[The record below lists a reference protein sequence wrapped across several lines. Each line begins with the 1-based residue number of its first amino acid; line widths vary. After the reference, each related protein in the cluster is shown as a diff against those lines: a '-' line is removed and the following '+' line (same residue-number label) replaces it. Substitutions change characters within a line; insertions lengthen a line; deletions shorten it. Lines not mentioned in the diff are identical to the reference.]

1 MHDLSQTCMINL
13 FSFTFFFSLIF
24 SEAFISWPTLFLE
37 VLSVDQWERFR
48 TEGYGYV
55 TLPNKAGTHDITV
68 NTWRPTGNG
77 LVPKMRRFFIG
88 GSPELEDVT
97 YVKQPA
103 GSDDVRVYC
112 NILFYHYPF
121 ASTIYPSGQNYV
133 AYTLN
138 QRLKSLLSRWIHV
151 QYAQRYF
158 LEVETT

>member
-1 MHDLSQTCMINL
+1 MHWIVHPVLL
-13 FSFTFFFSLIF
+13 PLIF
-24 SEAFISWPTLFLE
+24 LEDFIRWPTLFLE

-55 TLPNKAGTHDITV
+55 TLPNKAGTYDITV

-103 GSDDVRVYC
+103 GSEDVQYDDVIFFVLR
-112 NILFYHYPF
+112 
-121 ASTIYPSGQNYV
+121 
-133 AYTLN
+133 
-138 QRLKSLLSRWIHV
+138 
-151 QYAQRYF
+151 
-158 LEVETT
+158 